1 MSGDDICQILF
12 YKLATFIWVK
22 NGLNANQMHQ
32 HQVTLLTSVFKVPDL
47 RDFMEKVDQPV
58 QVTTW
63 DGKELVWMTADQ
75 IDRMHKETC
84 LLGPMAAMF
93 GREVQQFLMSPN
105 PPNLISVEDFQYS
118 VNSGRASL
126 SQQRI
131 AEARV
136 EPADDQCDDDQ
147 VSQTSKRTRSPRKAL
162 YTDIRNRQSELRVP
176 DLRPNSGYPRE
187 ADLEREG
194 RCYAPLSHVDAEL

>member
-1 MSGDDICQILF
+1 M
-12 YKLATFIWVK
+12 
-22 NGLNANQMHQ
+22 LNAHQMHD
-32 HQVTLLTSVFKVPDL
+32 HQVSLLMSVFHVSEL
-47 RDFMEKVDQPV
+47 REFKEKLDQPV

-63 DGKELVWMTADQ
+63 DGKARVWMTVDQ
-75 IDRMHKETC
+75 VNRMYKEMC

-93 GREVQQFLMSPN
+93 GREVQQLLMSPN

-162 YTDIRNRQSELRVP
+162 YTDIRNRQSEFRFT

-194 RCYAPLSHVDAEL
+194 RHYTPSEPRRR